1 MKVSSKIYSAII
13 SIAVGLMFI
22 ILKDDIIGIAL
33 TLVGIGAVIMAI
45 VDFVNRQIQS
55 GVIKAIIGVAVL
67 VLGWVFVD
75 IAIYIIAGALIALGI
90 SQIITAV
97 RLSAFGNI
105 LQKVFM
111 FIKPVA
117 TLVAGL
123 CLFFNKGGTMDWIFI
138 LSGVL
143 ILVEGLL
150 SLADPS
156 DKTDE

>member
-97 RLSAFGNI
+97 RLSGFGNI
-105 LQKVFM
+105 LEKVFM

-117 TLVAGL
+117 TLAAGL

>member
-1 MKVSSKIYSAII
+1 MKVSFKIYSAII

-97 RLSAFGNI
+97 RLSVFGNI

-117 TLVAGL
+117 TLAAGL

>member
-97 RLSAFGNI
+97 RLSVFGNI

-117 TLVAGL
+117 TLAAGL
-123 CLFFNKGGTMDWIFI
+123 CLFFNKGGTMD
-138 LSGVL
+138 
-143 ILVEGLL
+143 
-150 SLADPS
+150 
-156 DKTDE
+156 